1 MPHTFFPDAVAFLS
15 VVTEKDRSP
24 TKIQFLFI
32 LIFPCFKKK
41 KLQQSQTQQQ
51 QSKKNNHY
59 HGDYVLWIFI

>member
-41 KLQQSQTQQQ
+41 KITTIPNTTATKQE
-51 QSKKNNHY
+51 K
-59 HGDYVLWIFI
+59 